1 MAKIVIRLPEPKEE
15 YDFSNQKQIN
25 RAISLIT
32 EQLNSTFLNELKQE
46 TERFTW
52 FNSGGIGG

>member
-1 MAKIVIRLPEPKEE
+1 MAKVVIRLPEPKEE

-25 RAISLIT
+25 RAIALIV
-32 EQLNSTFLNELKQE
+32 EQLNSTFLNDQKQE

-52 FNSGGIGG
+52 FKSGN

>member
-25 RAISLIT
+25 RAITLII
-32 EQLNSTFLNELKQE
+32 EQLNSTFLNEQKQDQ
-46 TERFTW
+46 ERFAW
-52 FNSGGIGG
+52 FNG